1 MFPRISPLL
10 LFILLLLLIAGLVNL
25 GPSEKTL
32 GVNVRLVYLHGAW
45 VWTAII
51 GFSAA
56 ALLGLS
62 GLIMNRNNLHQWSIV
77 LGQLGTFYWITYLP
91 ISLWTMQANWN
102 GLYLLEPRWRLAVDF
117 AIIALLL
124 QGAVLVFESLPFA
137 SALNLG
143 FFVTFCWALNR
154 TEQVMHPDSPIL
166 SSDSFQ
172 IQAFFVGLV
181 GVCLI
186 AAWQLARWL
195 HTRRA
200 TGT

>member
-10 LFILLLLLIAGLVNL
+10 VFFLLLLVIAAIVNL
-25 GPSEKTL
+25 GPTERTL

-45 VWTAII
+45 VWTAIL
-51 GFSAA
+51 GFMAA
-56 ALLGLS
+56 AIVGLG
-62 GLIMNRNNLHQWSIV
+62 GLVLKRTNLHKWSIV
-77 LGQLGTFYWITYLP
+77 LGQMGAIYWITYLP

-124 QGAVLVFESLPFA
+124 QGAIFVFESLQLG
-137 SALNLG
+137 SILNLG
-143 FFVTFCWALNR
+143 FFGTLSWALTR
-154 TEQVMHPDSPIL
+154 TEQVMHPDSPIFN
-166 SSDSFQ
+166 SDSLQ
-172 IQAFFVGLV
+172 IQAFFICLV
-181 GVCLI
+181 GVCLL

-200 TGT
+200 SGI